1 MKVRTT
7 LQKIFVVRCLF
18 VYPKINRKR
27 KFMNRKKYMLQAIQQ
42 SKKRTFA
49 FKKHRLDL
57 FEKYPAIVTS
67 LHYKKEHIPCRM
79 CGYKDCPEESAKTLI
94 LRGFLCFI
102 NRFLFR
108 SVPCAFSHMRR
119 LQFEKQCQVMT
130 TYARRRGLCRL
141 SLCGAA

>member
-79 CGYKDCPEESAKTLI
+79 CEYKDCPEESAKTLI
-94 LRGFLCFI
+94 LRGFLRF

-108 SVPCAFSHMRR
+108 SVSFAFSHMRR
-119 LQFEKQCQVMT
+119 LQFEKRYPET
-130 TYARRRGLCRL
+130 ITYARRRGLCRL

>member
-79 CGYKDCPEESAKTLI
+79 CEYKDCPEESAKTLI
-94 LRGFLCFI
+94 LRGFLRF

-108 SVPCAFSHMRR
+108 SVSFAFYHKRR
-119 LQFEKQCQVMT
+119 LQSEKRYQVRT
-130 TYARRRGLCRL
+130 AYARRQGLCRL

>member
-42 SKKRTFA
+42 RKKRTFA

-79 CGYKDCPEESAKTLI
+79 CEYKDCPEESAKALI
-94 LRGFLCFI
+94 LRGFLRF

-108 SVPCAFSHMRR
+108 SVSFAFSRMHR
-119 LQFEKQCQVMT
+119 LQSEKRYRVKT

-141 SLCGAA
+141 SLCGAT